1 MTPVTRRPQP
11 RRREEGTLTL
21 FAAIVAIGLLAAI
34 VFVTDAAQK
43 LAAAAQAQAI
53 AAEAARAGAAQVSAS
68 AAYAGAGPL
77 VIDPA
82 QAAAAA
88 RAYLA
93 AAGTTGTVTVNA
105 AGAVTVTVTITRPPM
120 LGMLGVTRLS
130 ATQTATA
137 RLAQG
142 GGGPQP

>member
-1 MTPVTRRPQP
+1 VTCHRQP
-11 RRREEGTLTL
+11 SRREEGTLTL
-21 FAAIVAIGLLAAI
+21 FTAIVAVGLLAAI

-43 LAAAAQAQAI
+43 LAAAAQAQAV
-53 AAEAARAGAAQVSAS
+53 AAEAARAGADQVSAS

-77 VIDPA
+77 VLDPA

-93 AAGTTGTVTVNA
+93 AAGTAGIVTVNA
-105 AGAVTVTVTITRPPM
+105 AGSVTVTVTITRQPM
-120 LGMLGVTRLS
+120 LGVLGVTRLS

-142 GGGPQP
+142 GAGSQP

>member
-1 MTPVTRRPQP
+1 MTRVNRNP

-43 LAAAAQAQAI
+43 LAAAAQAQAV

-68 AAYAGAGPL
+68 AAYASAGPL
-77 VIDPA
+77 VLDPA

-120 LGMLGVTRLS
+120 LGVLAGVTRLS